1 MIKREL
7 MIEIHDIKPIVA
19 IPDIS
24 IFIYYG
30 LFWLLFIVLCIVGY
44 FLYIFLKPKE
54 KSLESIWYGKLQKID
69 LQDTKNAAYAI
80 SKYGQLLAK
89 DERQVRL
96 IEELHD
102 ELSFYKYKKNITEE
116 LTPNIKNKYKIFMET
131 LDVR

>member
-96 IEELHD
+96 IEEL
-102 ELSFYKYKKNITEE
+102 
-116 LTPNIKNKYKIFMET
+116 
-131 LDVR
+131 